1 MARDQLDMLL
11 RLRQLAVQDR
21 MRELA
26 LAMRTE
32 EEAGRTQAASAQTL
46 AQETAKARSLAEGD
60 AALAGFVPWRARA
73 TQAVLDADAQ
83 LTAAGEASRTA
94 QAMLGEARG
103 AVRAM
108 ELAIERRNEAAE
120 LGVQRSAQ
128 HALDDATRRPGGTH
142 R

>member
-1 MARDQLDMLL
+1 MARDQLEMLL
-11 RLRQLAVQDR
+11 RLRRLAVQDR

-32 EEAGRTQAASAQTL
+32 EAAGRTQAAAAQTL
-46 AQETAKARSLAEGD
+46 AQETAKARSMAESD

-73 TQAVLDADAQ
+73 TQAVRDADAQ
-83 LTAAGEASRTA
+83 LRFAGEANRTA
-94 QAMLGEARG
+94 QTMLGEARG

-108 ELAIERRNEAAE
+108 ELAIERRNAATE
-120 LGVQRSAQ
+120 LGVQRSTQ
-128 HALDDATRRPGGTH
+128 HALDDATRRSGGGD